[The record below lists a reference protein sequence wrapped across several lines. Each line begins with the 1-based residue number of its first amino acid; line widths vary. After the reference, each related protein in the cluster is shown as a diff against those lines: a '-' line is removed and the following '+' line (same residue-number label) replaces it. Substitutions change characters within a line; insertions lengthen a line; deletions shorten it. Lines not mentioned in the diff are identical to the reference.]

1 MKMNS
6 RRRPRSTFQSP
17 SDANLANRR
26 SLRRRSTR
34 ITNNQ
39 QTITPPNTEGSN
51 TVNAVSAT
59 PSIRNNA
66 RLVTVATGRQHNNSY
81 RLTYRRNRDNPS
93 PPTNQGALQ
102 NEFHS
107 AHVINN
113 EGTHRICI
121 CDNESILK
129 SCSGCNQSANRR
141 CNFHTLLYCSLCNTS
156 FHRGC
161 IASLSHVSQEDLHTD
176 EFLCLQCA
184 SGTHVYEPTWD
195 NLNRNNSKQKC
206 ARFGLAYPSTRS
218 EQIITNRSMKKI
230 KEKLEE
236 CQVEK
241 LPLILDN
248 APLPYPSAIKMSEE
262 AKERHVLNGRRFE
275 LSMLMYEVKMCTC
288 CGRVQPGHVDPD
300 FPKQGVPFEK
310 KHLVNSSHQAWHC
323 NCNAFCQG
331 SQFYGVKKR
340 SEIQYYKQKHDGQ
353 PPWIVLGLDQQ
364 SPNAVLCNSCYKEIT
379 SEKIDGEYNI
389 CHFQFEYSIQQFIN
403 PSQ

>member
-1 MKMNS
+1 MNS

-121 CDNESILK
+121 CDNESIPK
-129 SCSGCNQSANRR
+129 SCSGIIS
-141 CNFHTLLYCSLCNTS
+141 
-156 FHRGC
+156 
-161 IASLSHVSQEDLHTD
+161 
-176 EFLCLQCA
+176 
-184 SGTHVYEPTWD
+184 EPT
-195 NLNRNNSKQKC
+195 
-206 ARFGLAYPSTRS
+206 T
-218 EQIITNRSMKKI
+218 T
-230 KEKLEE
+230 
-236 CQVEK
+236 
-241 LPLILDN
+241 
-248 APLPYPSAIKMSEE
+248 
-262 AKERHVLNGRRFE
+262 
-275 LSMLMYEVKMCTC
+275 
-288 CGRVQPGHVDPD
+288 
-300 FPKQGVPFEK
+300 
-310 KHLVNSSHQAWHC
+310 
-323 NCNAFCQG
+323 AF
-331 SQFYGVKKR
+331 
-340 SEIQYYKQKHDGQ
+340 
-353 PPWIVLGLDQQ
+353 W
-364 SPNAVLCNSCYKEIT
+364 
-379 SEKIDGEYNI
+379 
-389 CHFQFEYSIQQFIN
+389 
-403 PSQ
+403 